1 MFFAIFVARTYLGG
15 ITMRYLASVCALM
28 IALISPSVSAQWLQ
42 TTGVATLEDGDTETA
57 RANAVSDA
65 IKQALLY
72 SGLELSSVQTLTNGV
87 LTQDHL
93 SLQAHGQVQQMQLLE
108 EQQSDGM
115 ISVTMQIEVLD
126 NPQQCP
132 EQDFISHF
140 ALTRTALDNPQQ
152 ARYGQIFDV
161 APAFTKQLYAIMSQT
176 QLAMLPIPY
185 FKEAVDV
192 SPFFTQQ
199 FQYDENVLEYIRDKS
214 NSQYVLLSQI
224 TDIST
229 GKQLNNDYAFWQD
242 ESYNRYFNVE
252 FALFDALSFEK
263 IWQKAY
269 QTQGPWQF
277 EKTARIDVNSGTFW
291 QSQYGRAITA
301 LSEKVMFDL
310 NNELRCL
317 PTRGLIQHID
327 GDQVV
332 VNLGKA
338 NGLVMGQQLT
348 LAHSSNLTTYAG
360 KRLPRQVTTLHR
372 VEVNQLYQHSAI
384 ATNIGKRPLANI
396 QLNDLVLLSQ

>member
-1 MFFAIFVARTYLGG
+1 MFFAIFVTRTFLGG

-161 APAFTKQLYAIMSQT
+161 APAFTKQL
-176 QLAMLPIPY
+176 
-185 FKEAVDV
+185 
-192 SPFFTQQ
+192 
-199 FQYDENVLEYIRDKS
+199 
-214 NSQYVLLSQI
+214 
-224 TDIST
+224 
-229 GKQLNNDYAFWQD
+229 
-242 ESYNRYFNVE
+242 
-252 FALFDALSFEK
+252 
-263 IWQKAY
+263 
-269 QTQGPWQF
+269 
-277 EKTARIDVNSGTFW
+277 
-291 QSQYGRAITA
+291 
-301 LSEKVMFDL
+301 
-310 NNELRCL
+310 
-317 PTRGLIQHID
+317 
-327 GDQVV
+327 
-332 VNLGKA
+332 
-338 NGLVMGQQLT
+338 
-348 LAHSSNLTTYAG
+348 
-360 KRLPRQVTTLHR
+360 
-372 VEVNQLYQHSAI
+372 
-384 ATNIGKRPLANI
+384 
-396 QLNDLVLLSQ
+396 